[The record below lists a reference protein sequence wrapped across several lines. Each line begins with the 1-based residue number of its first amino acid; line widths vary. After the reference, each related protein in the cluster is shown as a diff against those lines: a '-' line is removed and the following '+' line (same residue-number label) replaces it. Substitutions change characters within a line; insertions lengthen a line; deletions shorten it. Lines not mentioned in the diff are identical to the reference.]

1 MIHSIAG
8 VQGQGKGVEARSAMR
23 RRDDNEGAALD
34 ELELKQYS
42 SSLDDESLV
51 NEFQQGLGPHD
62 KI

>member
-34 ELELKQYS
+34 VLELKQYS
-42 SSLDDESLV
+42 SLEDESLV
-51 NEFQQGLGPHD
+51 NQFQQGLGPRD